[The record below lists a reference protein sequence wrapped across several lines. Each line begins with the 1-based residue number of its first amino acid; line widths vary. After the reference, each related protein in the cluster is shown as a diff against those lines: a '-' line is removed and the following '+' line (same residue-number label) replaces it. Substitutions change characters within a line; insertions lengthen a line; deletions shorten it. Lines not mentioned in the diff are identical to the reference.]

1 MIEVFDKTR
10 RRVAILE
17 NAYAAS
23 ESQKINSVWYFYF
36 SLPYG
41 DSKNEYCKPFYYV
54 RPDGGELYR
63 IMPETLS
70 VSESGGVSYQ
80 CEHVLATLI
89 DNVLFGYHVVGNLG
103 VYTADVI
110 RYILDHQLVK
120 NWVLDE
126 CDFRNQFE
134 YGWEQESLLSALF
147 SVLSPLSSPMIVT
160 DTTVYP
166 WRLSLKKLVTTG
178 RPEMYVRRRY
188 NMTSYTRGRD
198 PQNIVTRLY
207 PLGYGEGINQL
218 NIKGVNDG
226 VPYIQSP
233 KEITD
238 KYGIIERVW
247 IDRRYEDAASLKAA
261 AEIMLSELQEP
272 LVSYSVG
279 FHELTASDY
288 DKAAIGKRVRIIFPE
303 VGDSVDTY
311 ITELTRK
318 RDDLKESTIT
328 VANRETSIAASLADM
343 ADRQRIEQTYA
354 QGATQIYSQAL
365 QANSA
370 PDSGATMDF
379 FLPSEMRIVNKVLV
393 KVRIK
398 KFRAYSKAT
407 EAAESKTITSST
419 SDEDTRTSS
428 SGGRTTATT
437 TSGGGTYTSTT
448 YEAKKTLTATA
459 VILSAENI
467 YPTEAAMYNAAK
479 HNHGIPD
486 RVKLAVYG
494 GKDANGNVIADGYL
508 YLVEFA
514 NWNGQT
520 KIGRGNVDSGSVI
533 NTGGTDSMTYHTGRA
548 AGTDG
553 NVAIQ
558 YRNIEN
564 WWGNVLEWRD
574 GIIFSGANIC
584 TYNNPANFADTY
596 NGTGATV
603 RSNTRATSGGWIKA
617 WGHDSSDNS
626 FIYPNTVGGSDTTYV
641 PDYCYYYSGV
651 RGLYVGGNFN
661 YGTNAGPFY
670 LGGNNA
676 PSSTSSNLGSRL
688 QKLPSAA

>member
-70 VSESGGVSYQ
+70 VSESGGISYQ

-343 ADRQRIEQTYA
+343 ADRQRIQ
-354 QGATQIYSQAL
+354 
-365 QANSA
+365 N
-370 PDSGATMDF
+370 
-379 FLPSEMRIVNKVLV
+379 RIVRDHGIVDDALFHTLLRDGHNGVAGGL
-393 KVRIK
+393 RPG
-398 KFRAYSKAT
+398 
-407 EAAESKTITSST
+407 AA
-419 SDEDTRTSS
+419 
-428 SGGRTTATT
+428 
-437 TSGGGTYTSTT
+437 GGGHQYQLLILHDLGLAIVEIQDGGNSFQC
-448 YEAKKTLTATA
+448 KKLGNINDGTA
-459 VILSAENI
+459 
-467 YPTEAAMYNAAK
+467 AA
-479 HNHGIPD
+479 D
-486 RVKLAVYG
+486 RY
-494 GKDANGNVIADGYL
+494 DQIARHCLQLPGDFL
-508 YLVEFA
+508 YIQVARLPRYIV
-514 NWNGQT
+514 QHR
-520 KIGRGNVDSGSVI
+520 IG
-533 NTGGTDSMTYHTGRA
+533 
-548 AGTDG
+548 
-553 NVAIQ
+553 
-558 YRNIEN
+558 
-564 WWGNVLEWRD
+564 
-574 GIIFSGANIC
+574 NIC
-584 TYNNPANFADTY
+584 QLTKQHIAYAGLPHTLIGEHDNLFRVLPAN
-596 NGTGATV
+596 NL
-603 RSNTRATSGGWIKA
+603 R
-617 WGHDSSDNS
+617 DN
-626 FIYPNTVGGSDTTYV
+626 FHT
-641 PDYCYYYSGV
+641 
-651 RGLYVGGNFN
+651 
-661 YGTNAGPFY
+661 A
-670 LGGNNA
+670 
-676 PSSTSSNLGSRL
+676 
-688 QKLPSAA
+688 LP

>member
-1 MIEVFDKTR
+1 
-10 RRVAILE
+10 
-17 NAYAAS
+17 
-23 ESQKINSVWYFYF
+23 
-36 SLPYG
+36 
-41 DSKNEYCKPFYYV
+41 
-54 RPDGGELYR
+54 
-63 IMPETLS
+63 
-70 VSESGGVSYQ
+70 
-80 CEHVLATLI
+80 
-89 DNVLFGYHVVGNLG
+89 
-103 VYTADVI
+103 
-110 RYILDHQLVK
+110 
-120 NWVLDE
+120 
-126 CDFRNQFE
+126 
-134 YGWEQESLLSALF
+134 
-147 SVLSPLSSPMIVT
+147 
-160 DTTVYP
+160 
-166 WRLSLKKLVTTG
+166 
-178 RPEMYVRRRY
+178 MYVRRRY

-398 KFRAYSKAT
+398 SSAHTPRPRRRRRVRPSPRARA
-407 EAAESKTITSST
+407 
-419 SDEDTRTSS
+419 TRTPDELV
-428 SGGRTTATT
+428 GRQ
-437 TSGGGTYTSTT
+437 
-448 YEAKKTLTATA
+448 
-459 VILSAENI
+459 
-467 YPTEAAMYNAAK
+467 
-479 HNHGIPD
+479 NHRDDHLGRRD
-486 RVKLAVYG
+486 VHLHHLRG
-494 GKDANGNVIADGYL
+494 EKDAYGY
-508 YLVEFA
+508 
-514 NWNGQT
+514 
-520 KIGRGNVDSGSVI
+520 RGYSFRRKHLSDR
-533 NTGGTDSMTYHTGRA
+533 GGH
-548 AGTDG
+548 
-553 NVAIQ
+553 V
-558 YRNIEN
+558 
-564 WWGNVLEWRD
+564 
-574 GIIFSGANIC
+574 
-584 TYNNPANFADTY
+584 
-596 NGTGATV
+596 
-603 RSNTRATSGGWIKA
+603 
-617 WGHDSSDNS
+617 
-626 FIYPNTVGGSDTTYV
+626 
-641 PDYCYYYSGV
+641 
-651 RGLYVGGNFN
+651 
-661 YGTNAGPFY
+661 
-670 LGGNNA
+670 
-676 PSSTSSNLGSRL
+676 
-688 QKLPSAA
+688 

>member
-70 VSESGGVSYQ
+70 VSESGGISYQ

-247 IDRRYEDAASLKAA
+247 VDRRYEDAASLKAA
-261 AEIMLSELQEP
+261 AETMLAELQEP
-272 LVSYSVG
+272 LLSYAIG
-279 FHELTASDY
+279 FQELSSSDY

-303 VGDSVDTY
+303 IGESVDTY

-318 RDDLKESTIT
+318 RDDLKESSIT
-328 VANRETSIAASLADM
+328 VANRETSIASSLADM

-365 QANSA
+365 QANCNA
-370 PDSGATMDF
+370 TSGATMDF
-379 FLPSEMRIVNKVLV
+379 FLPDEMRIVNKVLV
-393 KVRIK
+393 KVRMK
-398 KFRAYSKAT
+398 KFRAYSQAT
-407 EAAESKTITSST
+407 EAAASQVITST
-419 SDEDTRTSS
+419 TNDEETRTSS
-428 SGGRTTATT
+428 SGGRTTTST
-437 TSGGGTYTSTT
+437 SSGGGTYTSTSAS
-448 YEAKKTLTATA
+448 AKQSITSTA

-467 YPTEAAMYNAAK
+467 WPTEAAMYNAAK
-479 HNHGIPD
+479 HNHAIADGA
-486 RVKLAVYG
+486 KLALYG
-494 GKDANGNVIADGYL
+494 GKDENGAVIAAGYETFVESGAHTHGEHDHTISIPAHTHSVDIDDHTHGVTIPAHTHNITIPGHSHKVTVPAHQHKITPGIFEFGSPKNFSL
-508 YLVEFA
+508 YI
-514 NWNGQT
+514 NGAKKADFSGT
-520 KIGRGNVDSGSVI
+520 TAELDITAFLVDSDNMIPRGSWLSLEVRPDDLAYI
-533 NTGGTDSMTYHTGRA
+533 SIDLI
-548 AGTDG
+548 
-553 NVAIQ
+553 IQ
-558 YRNIEN
+558 
-564 WWGNVLEWRD
+564 G
-574 GIIFSGANIC
+574 
-584 TYNNPANFADTY
+584 
-596 NGTGATV
+596 
-603 RSNTRATSGGWIKA
+603 
-617 WGHDSSDNS
+617 
-626 FIYPNTVGGSDTTYV
+626 FIQSRGDNTV
-641 PDYCYYYSGV
+641 
-651 RGLYVGGNFN
+651 
-661 YGTNAGPFY
+661 
-670 LGGNNA
+670 
-676 PSSTSSNLGSRL
+676 
-688 QKLPSAA
+688 